1 MLTKLV
7 GSFERWCKY
16 APNKIQTFQLFSVR
30 TYESSIFRKSVR
42 KMLLFFYKEVHP
54 DLTQNLPEELKKV
67 NNESLSILNSYIDIL
82 SSSTKEE
89 NNIFVKKNLIFFK
102 VFENSEN
109 KIIKGRYKNI
119 VLKLQTVSNNAS
131 TEEKEKIVAQ
141 LIHDIK
147 KSLEKIKD
155 IKNTNCEDIEM
166 DENIDNNFI
175 YSKKKKE
182 NGINALWEDLM
193 NYVKNKEALYQPC
206 EEENAL
212 IQKRKNYFYYIK
224 KKLQY
229 KYERINNKKRRK
241 EKIKNVNRIVT
252 KIVQDKFPDFKK
264 KKKDK
269 KIVEQSYEIIQN
281 GFDPNLI
288 FFHKD
293 IKDDD
298 KKKKAIEN
306 LCGIYLV
313 DDADKWLLENC
324 LKLLKNHQVKIP
336 LVIYLGKTISLSS
349 SFGYIYVTYK
359 SPKCTFVQ
367 CGVIPHKCACT
378 CQGAHL
384 PINFYVSD
392 LFAFLE
398 NNLCEARRIREKV
411 LKCFDSEFYP
421 T

>member
-1 MLTKLV
+1 
-7 GSFERWCKY
+7 
-16 APNKIQTFQLFSVR
+16 
-30 TYESSIFRKSVR
+30 
-42 KMLLFFYKEVHP
+42 MLLFFYKEVHP

-119 VLKLQTVSNNAS
+119 VLKLQTVSNNLS
-131 TEEKEKIVAQ
+131 IEEKEKIVVQ
-141 LIHDIK
+141 LIYDIK

-155 IKNTNCEDIEM
+155 IKNTNFEDIEM
-166 DENIDNNFI
+166 DENIVNDFI

-193 NYVKNKEALYQPC
+193 NHVKNKEALYQPC

-241 EKIKNVNRIVT
+241 EKIKNVNRVVT
-252 KIVQDKFPDFKK
+252 KIVQDKFPDLKK
-264 KKKDK
+264 KKKDE
-269 KIVEQSYEIIQN
+269 KIVQQSYEIIQN

-306 LCGIYLV
+306 LCGIYLI

-359 SPKCTFVQ
+359 RLKCRFVQ
-367 CGVIPHKCACT
+367 CR
-378 CQGAHL
+378 L